1 MHKHMVRRG
10 GVVGLLA
17 AAALLVGALPAS
29 AAPGDGS
36 AFVVS
41 ANLTLVG
48 GPAIN
53 VGPLAPSHTDG
64 PTTAEVASVSIPNV
78 LTAGV
83 ATSEAIRDDATGG
96 VHSEASVANVALS
109 LGGFS
114 GSIGLVEA
122 ACDATQGGNT
132 GSTSIVNGTFNGQSL
147 PANPPPNTVI
157 AVPPGPVPP
166 PVLSITL
173 NEQIVNG
180 DGSLTVNAIHIR
192 ANTPIIS
199 GDVIISSATCGPAA
213 PPIPMASGAGLWI
226 GLGLLGAVAIPV
238 GFSVIRKR
246 RTLVTG

>member
-17 AAALLVGALPAS
+17 AAALVAGALPAS

-41 ANLTLVG
+41 ADLTLVG

-78 LTAGV
+78 LTTGL
-83 ATSEAIRDDATGG
+83 ATSEATRDDATGV
-96 VHSEASVANVALS
+96 VHSEASVANVALT

-122 ACDATQGGNT
+122 FCDATQSGNS
-132 GSTSIVNGTFNGQSL
+132 GSSSIINGTFGGQSL
-147 PANPPPNTVI
+147 PASPPPNTVI
-157 AVPPGPVPP
+157 AIPPGPT
-166 PVLSITL
+166 PVVSLTL
-173 NEQIVNG
+173 NEQITNP

-192 ANTPIIS
+192 VNSLLAS

-213 PPIPMASGAGLWI
+213 PPIPMASGLGLWI

-238 GFSVIRKR
+238 GFTVIRKR

>member
-17 AAALLVGALPAS
+17 AAALLAGALPAS

-41 ANLTLVG
+41 AKLTLAGAAV
-48 GPAIN
+48 N
-53 VGPLAPSHTDG
+53 VGPLSPSNTDG
-64 PTTAEVASVSIPNV
+64 PTSAELASVSVPNV

-83 ATSEAIRDDATGG
+83 AKSAAVRDEATGG
-96 VHSEASVANVALS
+96 VHSRASVADVALG
-109 LGGFS
+109 LGGFT
-114 GSIGLVEA
+114 GSIKLVEA
-122 ACDATQGGNT
+122 ICDATQAGNV
-132 GSTSIVNGTFNGQSL
+132 GSSSIIKGTFGGQAL
-147 PANPPPNTVI
+147 PASPPPNTVI
-157 AVPPGPVPP
+157 AVPPGPAPLV
-166 PVLSITL
+166 SIVL
-173 NEQIVNG
+173 NEQIVNP
-180 DGSLTVNAIHIR
+180 DGSLTVNAIHIKVN
-192 ANTPIIS
+192 APVAS

>member
-17 AAALLVGALPAS
+17 AAALLAGALPAS

-64 PTTAEVASVSIPNV
+64 PTTAQVASVTIPGV
-78 LTAGV
+78 LTTGL
-83 ATSEAIRDDATGG
+83 ATSEATRDDATGI
-96 VHSEASVANVALS
+96 VHSEASVANVALT

-122 ACDATQGGNT
+122 SCDATQEGVSGT
-132 GSTSIVNGTFNGQSL
+132 SSIVNGTFGGQSL
-147 PANPPPNTVI
+147 PASPPPNTVI
-157 AVPPGPVPP
+157 AIPPAPAPQ
-166 PVLSITL
+166 VLSITL
-173 NEQIVNG
+173 NEQIANP
-180 DGSLTVNAIHIR
+180 DGSLTVNAVHIR
-192 ANTPIIS
+192 LDSPLGQ

-238 GFSVIRKR
+238 GLSLIRKR